1 MVWTLQGLWPRYLT
15 NLIIECPRY
24 TYFGH
29 VHVKYVLSEFV
40 KGSQLLKE
48 KDSEIVFA
56 KVDGT
61 EQEELRSK
69 MKIEGYPT
77 LYFYREGEYI
87 KYKGGRMAREM
98 VEWVE
103 KKIGPDAEPLAT
115 TEDVDNAISDS
126 DVVVIGFFKDQTSDQ
141 AKNYLKVSF
150 FKHLT

>member
-1 MVWTLQGLWPRYLT
+1 MLLGVDIAKHLAQVT
-15 NLIIECPRY
+15 NVIIECPRCISD
-24 TYFGH
+24 TSN
-29 VHVKYVLSEFV
+29 VLSEFV
-40 KGSQLLKE
+40 KGGQLLKE

-103 KKIGPDAEPLAT
+103 KKIGPDA
-115 TEDVDNAISDS
+115 
-126 DVVVIGFFKDQTSDQ
+126 
-141 AKNYLKVSF
+141 
-150 FKHLT
+150 